1 MPGSPE
7 ALMPFFRFS
16 LTSPSSSQSDQLV
29 VAFDDRAER
38 GLDRFDSKKMVST
51 SDSCL
56 QWYINIDEN
65 PMVIIALPLP
75 VPAGY
80 SQTDTLPLTVILP
93 DDGYYEISLI
103 NPIPFIIGFDI
114 TLSLFHSITDN
125 HSVSFSFILEDRLTG
140 VRQLLRPDQPYAFS
154 AGAGILEGRF
164 MLTFGSMDIV
174 EEWKC
179 DNVIEENKWEILTH
193 DETLEIVLF
202 EIPKSKCYI
211 LLFDCIGNEIARVP
225 VDLSSHRIILPKPI
239 SPGIYLVQIPG
250 LRDYPVLQF
259 FNN

>member
-1 MPGSPE
+1 
-7 ALMPFFRFS
+7 
-16 LTSPSSSQSDQLV
+16 
-29 VAFDDRAER
+29 
-38 GLDRFDSKKMVST
+38 
-51 SDSCL
+51 
-56 QWYINIDEN
+56 
-65 PMVIIALPLP
+65 MVIIALPLP

-93 DDGYYEISLI
+93 DDGSYEISLHSSI
-103 NPIPFIIGFDI
+103 SSIPEYRDLRFASNSSTISTNYFD
-114 TLSLFHSITDN
+114 
-125 HSVSFSFILEDRLTG
+125 SVSFSFILEDRLTG
-140 VRQLLRPDQPYAFS
+140 VRHVLRPDQPYTFS

-193 DETLEIVLF
+193 NETLEIVFF

-250 LRDYPVLQF
+250 LRGYPVLQF